1 MDILSF
7 RTPQVGSKPRLVHR
21 RNQQLVTF
29 HHHIH
34 ALAGA
39 KSAIALLR
47 PRYSQSFI
55 PFTSSSE
62 VHRDLLVGCFLSIG
76 FTIKHMID

>member
-1 MDILSF
+1 MDILSS
-7 RTPQVGSKPRLVHR
+7 RTPQVGSIPRLVHR
-21 RNQQLVTF
+21 RNRQLVTF

-34 ALAGA
+34 ALVEA
-39 KSAIALLR
+39 KSATALLR

-62 VHRDLLVGCFLSIG
+62 VHRDLFVARFSSIG
-76 FTIKHMID
+76 ITTKHMIE